1 MGDGKPVKIRY
12 LRGGEHLPG
21 DGTWLVA
28 VNTPGHGCELIVSRG
43 RDCPPVS
50 IRTDVPLEDA
60 LRHAAEVAA
69 EYGVDTIYVLGVPD
83 A

>member
-1 MGDGKPVKIRY
+1 M
-12 LRGGEHLPG
+12 PG
-21 DGTWLVA
+21 A
-28 VNTPGHGCELIVSRG
+28 GCELIVSRG

-69 EYGVDTIYVLGVPD
+69 EYGVDTIYVLGAPD

>member
-1 MGDGKPVKIRY
+1 MTGRKSIRISY
-12 LRGGEHLPG
+12 LRAGEQPPDGGA
-21 DGTWLVA
+21 WLVA
-28 VNTPGHGCELIVSRG
+28 VNMPGAGCELIVSRG

-69 EYGVDTIYVLGVPD
+69 EYGVDTIYVLGAPD